1 MSVFLKRT
9 VVFLLLACAGAMSG
23 RLSAQ
28 TYSGYL
34 RIIEGDSTGP
44 DSLYV
49 TITVPGSGQTVDLYG
64 DLSMIAAAEKASR
77 KSASDEKYSH
87 RPYYST
93 PWMAGIKTNLV
104 SDLISIPY
112 AGVEIQLARK
122 LSLDLNGWYSKWN
135 IFYPNPQ
142 TRIYGGAPELRLW
155 LGEEMMKKGHFIG
168 LHGMAAWYTLEWKDK
183 DGTNVIFQN
192 GKDDYRDAGSTTP
205 AWSCGVTYGYSLPLD
220 RKGRLGF
227 EFYIGLGY
235 SYYQQKRIV
244 PEDKIYSHQ
253 VNSQVGIT
261 KAGVNLAYRF
271 SLRRVKGR

>member
-9 VVFLLLACAGAMSG
+9 VVFLRLACVGGMSG

-34 RIIEGDSTGP
+34 WITEGNSTGP